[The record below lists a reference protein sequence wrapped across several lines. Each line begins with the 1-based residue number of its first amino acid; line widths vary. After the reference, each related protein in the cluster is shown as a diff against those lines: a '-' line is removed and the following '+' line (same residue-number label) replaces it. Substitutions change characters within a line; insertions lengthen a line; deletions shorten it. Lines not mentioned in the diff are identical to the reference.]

1 MQTQNLT
8 IEYGGRLLAGF
19 AFSELPLDAALLVA
33 CQQIDQSADLARR
46 LVLGDTLRALEYQTA
61 AQEAAEFALGN
72 YEGVVPPT
80 VQAWMDAADLE
91 AKPAADSILVEAAAW
106 KGAMYQ
112 IRAKRLKGK
121 QDVLKA
127 TSHGAV
133 EAIAD
138 DAIAAI
144 HACVQGVGNAA

>member
-19 AFSELPLDAALLVA
+19 AFAELPLDAALQVA

-61 AQEAAEFALGN
+61 AQEAATFAQGN

-80 VQAWMDAADLE
+80 VQAWMDAASLE
-91 AKPAADSILVEAAAW
+91 AKPAADNILAKAEAW

-112 IRAKRLKGK
+112 IRVHRLKGK

-127 TSHGAV
+127 TTHAAV

-138 DAIAAI
+138 AAMLAI
-144 HACVQGVGNAA
+144 HASVQGVGNAA